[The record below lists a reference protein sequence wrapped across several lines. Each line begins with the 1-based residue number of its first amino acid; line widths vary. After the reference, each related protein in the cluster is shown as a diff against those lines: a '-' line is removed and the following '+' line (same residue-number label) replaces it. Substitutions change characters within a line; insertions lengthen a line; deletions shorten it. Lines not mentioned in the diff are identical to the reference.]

1 MRKSIN
7 ITSLFILF
15 FAVNCFAQN
24 NLRDSL
30 ITKGINQ
37 IYSIKF
43 PEAEKTFNSLKKIFP
58 NDPAGNFFLA
68 MIDWWRI
75 LLNTTVEKYDDE
87 FIDKLN
93 FIISMCDSILEK
105 KQDNVNALFF
115 KGGAIGFRGRLRALR
130 FSWLKAADD
139 GRNAL
144 PIVEKVLK
152 LDPNNN
158 DAIFGMGIYNYYAS
172 ILPDKYPILKPFMIF
187 MPSTDKE
194 EGIKQVKRTAE
205 KGKYAKYEAN
215 YFLMLIYFSDENKPF
230 LANNYARIL
239 TKAFPDNPV
248 FEKWEGRITAKLGNS
263 LRASEIFK
271 DILLKGIEKFMGYG
285 DDITKREAVYYIADR
300 YWKENKIDSS
310 KIFFQ
315 NCIDYS
321 AKIDKDKTSGFY
333 INALIY
339 LGMIND
345 VQNNRKAAIE
355 YYNKVLDLDEYKQ
368 SHDLAEKYLETPYKK

>member
-15 FAVNCFAQN
+15 FAINCFAQN
-24 NLRDSL
+24 NFRDSL
-30 ITKGINQ
+30 ITTGINQ

-43 PEAEKTFNSLKKIFP
+43 LKAEKTFNLLNENFP
-58 NDPAGNFFLA
+58 KDPAGDFFLA

-93 FIISMCDSILEK
+93 FEISKCDSILDK
-105 KQDNVNALFF
+105 DPDNVNALFF
-115 KGGAIGFRGRLRALR
+115 KGGTIGFRGRLRALR
-130 FSWLKAADD
+130 YSWLKAADD
-139 GRNAL
+139 GRKAL
-144 PIVEKVLK
+144 PIVEKVLT
-152 LDPNNN
+152 LEPNNN

-194 EGIKQVKRTAE
+194 KGIRQVKRTAE

-230 LANNYARIL
+230 IANNYAKIL

-248 FEKWEGRITAKLGNS
+248 FEKWAGRIAAKIGNS
-263 LRASEIFK
+263 LKASEIFK
-271 DILLKGIEKFMGYG
+271 DVLLKGQKKMTGYT
-285 DDITKREAVYYIADR
+285 DAITKREAVYYVADR

-310 KIFFQ
+310 KMFFKQ
-315 NCIDYS
+315 CIKYS
-321 AKIDKDKTSGFY
+321 EIIDKEKDSGFL

-345 VQNNRKAAIE
+345 VHGNRKIAIN

>member
-43 PEAEKTFNSLKKIFP
+43 PEAEKTFNSLKKNFP

-105 KQDNVNALFF
+105 KPDNVNALFF